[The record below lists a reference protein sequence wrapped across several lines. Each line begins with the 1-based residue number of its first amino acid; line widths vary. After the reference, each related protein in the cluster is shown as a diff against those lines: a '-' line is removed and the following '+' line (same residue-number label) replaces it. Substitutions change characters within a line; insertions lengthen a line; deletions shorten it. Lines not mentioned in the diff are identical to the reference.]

1 LLERAVRLAESEQ
14 LRLPF
19 VIERAWMQGALQR
32 NPDLALAFR
41 HLMQPPAMIRG
52 ASTRSRIN
60 RPRTIPPGKPAITP
74 PRQVAAAQS
83 TPLIVEK
90 LSERER
96 EVLEHASQMLGTAE
110 IAAEMFVSVNTVKS
124 HLKSIFRKLGAA
136 SRNEAVRR
144 ARQLQ
149 LI

>member
-1 LLERAVRLAESEQ
+1 
-14 LRLPF
+14 
-19 VIERAWMQGALQR
+19 
-32 NPDLALAFR
+32 
-41 HLMQPPAMIRG
+41 
-52 ASTRSRIN
+52 
-60 RPRTIPPGKPAITP
+60 
-74 PRQVAAAQS
+74 
-83 TPLIVEK
+83 LIVEK

>member
-1 LLERAVRLAESEQ
+1 
-14 LRLPF
+14 
-19 VIERAWMQGALQR
+19 MKGTLQR

-41 HLMQPPAMIRG
+41 HLMQPPVMTRG
-52 ASTRSRIN
+52 ASTRSRAITRS
-60 RPRTIPPGKPAITP
+60 RPILPGKPAITP
-74 PRQVAAAQS
+74 PQQVAAAQS

>member
-1 LLERAVRLAESEQ
+1 
-14 LRLPF
+14 
-19 VIERAWMQGALQR
+19 
-32 NPDLALAFR
+32 
-41 HLMQPPAMIRG
+41 
-52 ASTRSRIN
+52 
-60 RPRTIPPGKPAITP
+60 
-74 PRQVAAAQS
+74 
-83 TPLIVEK
+83 
-90 LSERER
+90 
-96 EVLEHASQMLGTAE
+96 MLGTAE